1 MQCYNRLY
9 ESTVIYLA
17 IILWVYI
24 WVPNGAVMNVVAIH
38 MPLHVSLLMGAR
50 VFLTYILGE
59 KVAMME
65 VMHLFKMVTLISI
78 TKKHY

>member
-50 VFLTYILGE
+50 VFSNIYSWG
-59 KVAMME
+59 KSCYDGGNA
-65 VMHLFKMVTLISI
+65 LIQNGNFDI
-78 TKKHY
+78 YY